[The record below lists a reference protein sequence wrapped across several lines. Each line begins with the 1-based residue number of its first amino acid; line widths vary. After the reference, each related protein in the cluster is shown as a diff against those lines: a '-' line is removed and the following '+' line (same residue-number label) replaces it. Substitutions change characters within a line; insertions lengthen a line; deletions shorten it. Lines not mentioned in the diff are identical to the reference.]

1 MRMKK
6 ESGFLRQSSWMVVS
20 TFTGGFLMLL
30 VQTVAQKMGRDY
42 SSFVALLR
50 LLIVIGIPTVALQ
63 AIVARQAASVTNEA
77 EHQRLIATVRS
88 LLFGTFSLWVICAIA
103 VLVAIRPLSHLL
115 NVSNPVAFYFLLAI
129 CLVGLWIP
137 VAKGLLQGLHE
148 FFGLGWVAICDGA
161 GRFSVMLLVVLVLGG
176 KVASAMFA
184 VLIGQVLAISIGAK
198 LTRSI
203 WRARPKVAFDWKTW
217 LAEYLPLTLGMG
229 TVTLMTSI
237 DMLFVQALFPNKEQK
252 NLYSGAMLTGFAII
266 QFIAPVALVMFARV
280 AKSSARAERGDSL
293 GMTLKATILFGA
305 LAGIGCTIL
314 PRLPLQVMYFRSPE
328 MWKAAPLVPWFAW
341 ALLPWTVANV
351 LVQNI
356 LAQGRF
362 RAVLWIV
369 LIPPIYA
376 AALCLQASTLLTLK
390 PFDAFT
396 RVIAT
401 LGLASLALCLVAA
414 WFSRHSTP
422 INVSGRVLEPAPAVS
437 GTASPPPD
445 QKKGAS
451 I

>member
-1 MRMKK
+1 MNK
-6 ESGFLRQSSWMVVS
+6 ESGFLRQSSWMVIS

-63 AIVARQAASVTNEA
+63 AIVARQAASVTDEA
-77 EHQRLIATVRS
+77 GHQRLIATVRS
-88 LLFGTFSLWVICAIA
+88 LLLGTFWLWVVCAIA
-103 VLVAIRPLSHLL
+103 VLVALRPLSRLL
-115 NVSNPVAFYFLLAI
+115 NVSNPVSFYFLLAI

-148 FFGLGWVAICDGA
+148 FFGLGWLAICDGV
-161 GRFSVMLLVVLVLGG
+161 GRFGIMLLVVLVLGG

-184 VLIGQVLAISIGAK
+184 VLIGQVLAIFIGAR

-203 WRARPKVAFDWKTW
+203 WRARPKVAFGWKTW

-293 GMTLKATILFGA
+293 GMTLKATILFGV
-305 LAGIGCTIL
+305 LAGLGCTIL
-314 PRLPLQVMYFRSPE
+314 PQLPLQVMYFHSRE

-356 LAQGRF
+356 LAQGRYK
-362 RAVLWIV
+362 AVLWLV
-369 LIPPIYA
+369 VVPPAYA
-376 AALCLQASTLLTLK
+376 AALCFLAPSLVAMK
-390 PFDAFT
+390 PFDAFV
-396 RVIAT
+396 RVIQM
-401 LGLASLALCLVAA
+401 LGVASTVLCLVAA
-414 WFSRHSTP
+414 WFSRHSKP
-422 INVSGRVLEPAPAVS
+422 VNASGPVSSAPAVS
-437 GTASPPPD
+437 GTANPPPG
-445 QKKGAS
+445 QTKGV
-451 I
+451 IL